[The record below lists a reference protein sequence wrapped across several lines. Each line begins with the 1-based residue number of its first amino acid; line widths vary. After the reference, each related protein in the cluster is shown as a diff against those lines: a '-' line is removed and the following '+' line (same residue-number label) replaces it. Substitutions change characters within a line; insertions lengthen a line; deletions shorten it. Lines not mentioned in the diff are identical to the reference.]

1 MQRTLSTT
9 EQQVLTQ
16 TGATQRSLSDLS
28 RQLGVLSE
36 QSARV
41 GELAKDIGSLQD
53 LLRAP
58 KPRGGFGEL
67 MLERLLQDCLPAS
80 AYEMQFTYRDGSRV
94 DAVVHCAN
102 RLVPID
108 AKFPNEC
115 TRRSPRHGRTPIDPR
130 CRAFLQQVRRHIDAV
145 ARYVS
150 PQDSTID
157 YSVMYLPSEAIY
169 YEVMTREAADG
180 DVDLGTYCQQR
191 HVIPASPNTL
201 LAYLQVVALGIRGLA
216 MQERT
221 RELQQSIAQVRREF
235 ERFVGLHDQLGTHL
249 DHAMKKFDETE
260 RALARASGAIE
271 GLAQVSA
278 RWRRR
283 RAGRVANQRGRGLAI
298 RRPLVLIAALAGSC
312 GSARCYSS
320 IPMPRLRSV
329 LSPRGGRCAGASA
342 AACFSVS
349 SRRSRRRRAAP
360 LALAAESA
368 CGGRRYCCSS
378 TRGGRAAL
386 ITGGFSPRIGW

>member
-1 MQRTLSTT
+1 MFVEPVVVVALVALVLAGGALLVVISRRPGVVPPSPAPAVDLSPSFDLLRASLDELRTANASALGELRTEMQRTLSTT

-28 RQLGVLSE
+28 RQLGILSE

-108 AKFPNEC
+108 AKFPNESY
-115 TRRSPRHGRTPIDPR
+115 TQIAAATDEADRVRRR
-130 CRAFLQQVRRHIDAV
+130 RAFLHQVRRHIDAV

-157 YSVMYLPSEAIY
+157 YSFMYLPSEAIY
-169 YEVMTREAADG
+169 YEVMTREVADG
-180 DVDLGTYCQQR
+180 EIDLGTYCQER

-201 LAYLQVVALGIRGLA
+201 LAYLQVVALGVRGLA

-235 ERFVGLHDQLGTHL
+235 ERFVGLHDQLGAHL

-271 GLAQVSA
+271 GLAQV
-278 RWRRR
+278 
-283 RAGRVANQRGRGLAI
+283 
-298 RRPLVLIAALAGSC
+298 
-312 GSARCYSS
+312 
-320 IPMPRLRSV
+320 
-329 LSPRGGRCAGASA
+329 
-342 AACFSVS
+342 
-349 SRRSRRRRAAP
+349 P
-360 LALAAESA
+360 LAA
-368 CGGRRYCCSS
+368 GGEQAVLPLSREED
-378 TRGGRAAL
+378 
-386 ITGGFSPRIGW
+386 

>member
-1 MQRTLSTT
+1 MELSHAIVLLSLAIVASALLITRRRAPATPAPVDPTATLQVLGASIDELRSASTRALGDLRAEMQRTLSTT

-67 MLERLLQDCLPAS
+67 MLERLLRDCLPAS

-94 DAVVHCAN
+94 DAVVRCAN

-108 AKFPNEC
+108 AKFPNESYTQIGAATDEPDR
-115 TRRSPRHGRTPIDPR
+115 TRRRRG
-130 CRAFLQQVRRHIDAV
+130 FLQQVRRHIDAV

-150 PQDSTID
+150 PQDGTID
-157 YSVMYLPSEAIY
+157 YAFMYLPSEAIY
-169 YEVMTREAADG
+169 YEVMTREG
-180 DVDLGTYCQQR
+180 VEGEPDLGTYCQER

-271 GLAQVSA
+271 GLAQVPLA
-278 RWRRR
+278 
-283 RAGRVANQRGRGLAI
+283 AGGEQ
-298 RRPLVLIAALAGSC
+298 
-312 GSARCYSS
+312 
-320 IPMPRLRSV
+320 SV
-329 LSPRGGRCAGASA
+329 LPLGAEE
-342 AACFSVS
+342 
-349 SRRSRRRRAAP
+349 P
-360 LALAAESA
+360 
-368 CGGRRYCCSS
+368 
-378 TRGGRAAL
+378 
-386 ITGGFSPRIGW
+386 

>member
-1 MQRTLSTT
+1 MFVDPVAALALVALLLAAAALLVVVARRPAMSPSPPPSPAADLAPSFDLLRASLDELRTTNASALGELRTEMQRTLSTT

-94 DAVVHCAN
+94 DAVVRCAN

-108 AKFPNEC
+108 AKFPNESY
-115 TRRSPRHGRTPIDPR
+115 TQIAAATDEADRVRRR
-130 CRAFLQQVRRHIDAV
+130 RAFLQQVRRHIDAV

-157 YSVMYLPSEAIY
+157 YSFMYLPSEAIY

-180 DVDLGTYCQQR
+180 ETDLGTYCQER

-201 LAYLQVVALGIRGLA
+201 LAYLQVVALGVRGLA

-271 GLAQVSA
+271 GLAQV
-278 RWRRR
+278 
-283 RAGRVANQRGRGLAI
+283 
-298 RRPLVLIAALAGSC
+298 
-312 GSARCYSS
+312 
-320 IPMPRLRSV
+320 
-329 LSPRGGRCAGASA
+329 
-342 AACFSVS
+342 
-349 SRRSRRRRAAP
+349 P
-360 LALAAESA
+360 LAA
-368 CGGRRYCCSS
+368 GGEQAVLPLSMEED
-378 TRGGRAAL
+378 
-386 ITGGFSPRIGW
+386 

>member
-1 MQRTLSTT
+1 MFVEPVVVLALLAVLLAAAALLVVVGRRPAASPAPTALPVDLVPSFELLRASLDELRATNASALGDLRTEMQRTLSTT

-16 TGATQRSLSDLS
+16 TSATQRSLSDLS

-80 AYEMQFTYRDGSRV
+80 AYEIQFTYRDGSRV

-102 RLVPID
+102 RLVAID
-108 AKFPNEC
+108 AKFPNESYTQIAAATDDADR
-115 TRRSPRHGRTPIDPR
+115 TRRR
-130 CRAFLQQVRRHIDAV
+130 RAFLQQVRRHIDAV

-150 PQDSTID
+150 PQDGTID
-157 YSVMYLPSEAIY
+157 YAFMYLPSEAIY
-169 YEVMTREAADG
+169 YEVMAREAADG
-180 DVDLGTYCQQR
+180 ELDLGTYCQER

-201 LAYLQVVALGIRGLA
+201 LAYLQVVALGVRGLA

-271 GLAQVSA
+271 GLAQV
-278 RWRRR
+278 
-283 RAGRVANQRGRGLAI
+283 
-298 RRPLVLIAALAGSC
+298 
-312 GSARCYSS
+312 
-320 IPMPRLRSV
+320 
-329 LSPRGGRCAGASA
+329 
-342 AACFSVS
+342 
-349 SRRSRRRRAAP
+349 P
-360 LALAAESA
+360 LAAGGEQAVLPLRAEED
-368 CGGRRYCCSS
+368 
-378 TRGGRAAL
+378 
-386 ITGGFSPRIGW
+386 

>member
-1 MQRTLSTT
+1 MFVEPVAVLALLALALAGAALLVVLTRRAGASPAPSPTSAADLAPSFDLLRGSLDELRTTNATALGDLRTEMQRTLSTT

-16 TGATQRSLSDLS
+16 TGATQRSLTDLS

-41 GELAKDIGSLQD
+41 GELAKGIGSLQD

-80 AYEMQFTYRDGSRV
+80 AYEIQFTYRDGSRV

-108 AKFPNEC
+108 AKFPNESY
-115 TRRSPRHGRTPIDPR
+115 TQIAAATDEADRIRRR
-130 CRAFLQQVRRHIDAV
+130 RAFLQQVRRHIDAV

-157 YSVMYLPSEAIY
+157 YSFMYLPSEAIY

-180 DVDLGTYCQQR
+180 EIDLGTYCQER

-201 LAYLQVVALGIRGLA
+201 LAYLQVVALGVRGLA

-271 GLAQVSA
+271 GLAQV
-278 RWRRR
+278 
-283 RAGRVANQRGRGLAI
+283 
-298 RRPLVLIAALAGSC
+298 
-312 GSARCYSS
+312 
-320 IPMPRLRSV
+320 
-329 LSPRGGRCAGASA
+329 
-342 AACFSVS
+342 
-349 SRRSRRRRAAP
+349 P
-360 LALAAESA
+360 LAA
-368 CGGRRYCCSS
+368 GGEQAVLPLSMEED
-378 TRGGRAAL
+378 
-386 ITGGFSPRIGW
+386 

>member
-1 MQRTLSTT
+1 MRVDNSREEGRYMELSVALAGGALVVSVAVLVVVLSRRAPAEAAAAPAYEHLRESIVELRTSHADAMGELRGELQRTLGAT
-9 EQQVLTQ
+9 EQQVMTQ
-16 TGATQRSLSDLS
+16 TGVTQRSLHDLS

-36 QSARV
+36 QSVRV

-80 AYEMQFTYRDGSRV
+80 SYDIQFTYRDGSRV
-94 DAVVHCAN
+94 DAVVRSAN

-108 AKFPNEC
+108 AKFPNESYTQIAAATDEADR
-115 TRRSPRHGRTPIDPR
+115 TRRR
-130 CRAFLQQVRRHIDAV
+130 RAFLQQVRRHIDAV
-145 ARYVS
+145 GRYVS

-157 YSVMYLPSEAIY
+157 YAFMYLPSEAIY
-169 YEVMTREAADG
+169 YEVMTREGADEPDIG
-180 DVDLGTYCQQR
+180 AYCQER

-271 GLAQVSA
+271 GLAQV
-278 RWRRR
+278 
-283 RAGRVANQRGRGLAI
+283 
-298 RRPLVLIAALAGSC
+298 PIAAGGEQVVLPLG
-312 GSARCYSS
+312 
-320 IPMPRLRSV
+320 MPNT
-329 LSPRGGRCAGASA
+329 AD
-342 AACFSVS
+342 
-349 SRRSRRRRAAP
+349 
-360 LALAAESA
+360 ED
-368 CGGRRYCCSS
+368 
-378 TRGGRAAL
+378 
-386 ITGGFSPRIGW
+386 

>member
-1 MQRTLSTT
+1 MELSVALAGGALVVSLAVLVVVLSRRAQSSDSTAAAPAYEHLRESIVELRTSNADAMGELRGELQRTLGAT
-9 EQQVLTQ
+9 EQQVMTQ
-16 TGATQRSLSDLS
+16 TGATQRSLHDLS

-36 QSARV
+36 QSVRV

-80 AYEMQFTYRDGSRV
+80 SYEIQFTYRDGSRV
-94 DAVVHCAN
+94 DAVVRSAN

-108 AKFPNEC
+108 AKFPNESY
-115 TRRSPRHGRTPIDPR
+115 TQIAAATDETDRMRRR
-130 CRAFLQQVRRHIDAV
+130 RAFLQQVRRHIDAV
-145 ARYVS
+145 GRYVS

-157 YSVMYLPSEAIY
+157 YAFMYLPSEAIY
-169 YEVMTREAADG
+169 YEVMTRESG
-180 DVDLGTYCQQR
+180 DEPDLGAYCQER

-271 GLAQVSA
+271 GLAQV
-278 RWRRR
+278 
-283 RAGRVANQRGRGLAI
+283 
-298 RRPLVLIAALAGSC
+298 PIAAGGEQVVLPLGLPNAGD
-312 GSARCYSS
+312 
-320 IPMPRLRSV
+320 
-329 LSPRGGRCAGASA
+329 
-342 AACFSVS
+342 
-349 SRRSRRRRAAP
+349 
-360 LALAAESA
+360 ED
-368 CGGRRYCCSS
+368 
-378 TRGGRAAL
+378 
-386 ITGGFSPRIGW
+386 